1 MDVKKEFLGRGWAYP
16 PCLDPLTGAVEFAE
30 FEDDVRQAVFIILGT
45 APGERLMRPDFGCGI
60 YDMVFEVIDASTVT
74 RVVNLVTE
82 ALTRYEPR
90 ISLTGVDVDPL
101 FASEGR
107 LEVTVNYLIRSTNQ
121 IGNLVF
127 PFYFGEGGRP

>member
-1 MDVKKEFLGRGWAYP
+1 MNAKKEFLGRGWAYP
-16 PCLDPLTGAVEFAE
+16 PGLDPLTGAVEFAE
-30 FEDDVRQAVFIILGT
+30 YEDDVRQAVFIILGT

-60 YDMVFEVIDASTVT
+60 YDLVFEVIDASTLT
-74 RVVNLVTE
+74 RVANLVTE

-107 LEVTVNYLIRSTNQ
+107 LEVAVNYLVRSTNQ